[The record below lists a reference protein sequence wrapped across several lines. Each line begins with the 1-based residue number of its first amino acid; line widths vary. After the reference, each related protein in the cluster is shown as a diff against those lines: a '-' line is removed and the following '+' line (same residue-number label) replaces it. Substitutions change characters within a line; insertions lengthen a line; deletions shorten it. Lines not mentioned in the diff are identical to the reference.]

1 MERETK
7 EYGRLNSSA
16 SSDVFEPASVNDAK
30 TRTSVIEWLNCTLS
44 NLNLPINSSDEELRT
59 LLVDG
64 TILCRLMNQLNPGF
78 DIKYVNPH
86 HSSEAQSENVH
97 KFLATMDEMGLP
109 HFNISELEKG
119 SMKIVLESLLT
130 LKAHF
135 MQNVA
140 VCSPNAFSPKTLG
153 SDSFRWK
160 HTDEHNGTSDS
171 FQEDISPRKIQR
183 ALRSPAISVS
193 KCYYL
198 QWQYLLSC
206 LKQAIRWSLGFNKI
220 FLEWIQSLVS
230 QQRNEKKPKTYRKE
244 QMRQYRVSTILAKFQ
259 IAPTQSLLSMV
270 NGILDESM
278 GRKNGEIPHQNNL
291 FKTREEKYQSRIR
304 VLEALANG
312 TSGETKAAVIN
323 HFEHMKMM
331 TSPFDQI
338 KLGQLLATIVPWV
351 VSIQQ
356 PNQNKKKIT
365 SYRLQMLATTTT
377 TRTRMVTADKVS
389 EPATDTAP
397 TYTFSHEDNS
407 RLQQLLTSSRLLLV
421 HKPTQPTQVY
431 SLAYLPVLI
440 HKYDFSVRGIGSISN
455 SPNLNLSSVLQV
467 TKFLDSLD
475 TDFESSGLYS
485 LSLPSQPKIK
495 YNFSIREAHC
505 RLGHPSAAISWQR
518 CLIEFDASMVNTKR
532 SSLLILTK
540 MMSREE
546 KKPEDEDVEIIGK
559 DSKSAEIEAL
569 KQELEN
575 ARKTHK
581 EESARKA
588 QPDLEKKLK
597 DVENHLSESKMK
609 LQELEAKL
617 RSKSHVWNN
626 KEHIYKTFTEFQLGA
641 LKVNPAKP
649 GKESRRSFK
658 YNKVYGPHATQAEVY
673 GDIQQ
678 LVQSVLD
685 GYNVCIFAY
694 GQTGSGKTYTMSG
707 PDKGSQEE
715 WGVNYRALNDLFRI
729 SQSRST
735 YKYEVGVQM
744 VEIYNE
750 QVRDLLANDVAQK
763 RYPFIANYL
772 AVPDANMH
780 EVSEPSDVMRIME
793 IGFKNRARS
802 TTAMNER
809 SSRSHSVVTIHV
821 HGTDLKNGGSLNA
834 GLHLVDLAGSE
845 RIDRAEVVGD
855 RLKEAQH
862 INKSLAALG
871 DVIFSLSQKS
881 PHVPFRNSKLTQ
893 LLQASLG
900 GQAKTLM
907 LVQLNPEAASYA
919 ESLSTLKFA
928 ERVSGVE
935 LGPARSCKEASNVKD
950 LMEQVASLK
959 LTITKR
965 DEEIERLQVIKDK
978 KNAHPPSIGQ
988 HSMRYGSSSPNSKLG
1003 NKPRTESIRG
1013 RMSLDGYGY
1022 KPVRKGQ
1029 SLHGEDTDSSLES
1042 SPSREGSKSFHN
1054 SN

>member
-30 TRTSVIEWLNCTLS
+30 TRTSVIEWLNGTLS

-64 TILCRLMNQLNPGF
+64 IILCRLMNQLNQGF

-109 HFNISELEKG
+109 HFNILELEKG

-160 HTDEHNGTSDS
+160 HIDEHNGTSDS

-183 ALRSPAISVS
+183 ALRSPAISETTSALMHHAGHKFHEVFQMKHGGYS
-193 KCYYL
+193 DLPAAKI
-198 QWQYLLSC
+198 SEMM
-206 LKQAIRWSLGFNKI
+206 KSNSLD
-220 FLEWIQSLVS
+220 
-230 QQRNEKKPKTYRKE
+230 
-244 QMRQYRVSTILAKFQ
+244 

-278 GRKNGEIPHQNNL
+278 GRKNGEIPHRVACLMRKVVQEIERRISTQAEHLRTQNNL

-323 HFEHMKMM
+323 HFEHMKVKQ
-331 TSPFDQI
+331 SLLLLS
-338 KLGQLLATIVPWV
+338 KASLLA
-351 VSIQQ
+351 
-356 PNQNKKKIT
+356 KINWI
-365 SYRLQMLATTTT
+365 LI
-377 TRTRMVTADKVS
+377 
-389 EPATDTAP
+389 ATD
-397 TYTFSHEDNS
+397 DD
-407 RLQQLLTSSRLLLV
+407 
-421 HKPTQPTQVY
+421 KP
-431 SLAYLPVLI
+431 
-440 HKYDFSVRGIGSISN
+440 
-455 SPNLNLSSVLQV
+455 
-467 TKFLDSLD
+467 
-475 TDFESSGLYS
+475 
-485 LSLPSQPKIK
+485 
-495 YNFSIREAHC
+495 
-505 RLGHPSAAISWQR
+505 
-518 CLIEFDASMVNTKR
+518 
-532 SSLLILTK
+532 TK

-575 ARKTHK
+575 VRKIHK
-581 EESARKA
+581 VESARKS

-617 RSKSHVWNN
+617 RSKSQVWNN

-641 LKVNPAKP
+641 LKELRFASQSVRQEVLKTQKTYSQDFDHLGTKIKVLQDAAESYEGVVSENQKLHNEIQELKGNIRVYCRIRPFLPGQKEKQSTVDYIGENGELIVVNPAKP

-685 GYNVCIFAY
+685 GYYVCIFAY

-950 LMEQVASLK
+950 LMEQIMSNPYTCYWDAALCVL
-959 LTITKR
+959 LF
-965 DEEIERLQVIKDK
+965 QG
-978 KNAHPPSIGQ
+978 AHPCEYAI
-988 HSMRYGSSSPNSKLG
+988 L
-1003 NKPRTESIRG
+1003 TE
-1013 RMSLDGYGY
+1013 
-1022 KPVRKGQ
+1022 
-1029 SLHGEDTDSSLES
+1029 
-1042 SPSREGSKSFHN
+1042 
-1054 SN
+1054 

>member
-30 TRTSVIEWLNCTLS
+30 TRTSVIEWLNGTLS

-64 TILCRLMNQLNPGF
+64 IILCRLMNQLNPGF

-86 HSSEAQSENVH
+86 YSSEAQSENVH

-160 HTDEHNGTSDS
+160 HIDEHNGTSDS

-183 ALRSPAISVS
+183 ALRSPAISETTSALMHHAGHKFHEVFQMKHGGYS
-193 KCYYL
+193 DLPAAKI
-198 QWQYLLSC
+198 SEMM
-206 LKQAIRWSLGFNKI
+206 KSNSLD
-220 FLEWIQSLVS
+220 
-230 QQRNEKKPKTYRKE
+230 
-244 QMRQYRVSTILAKFQ
+244 

-278 GRKNGEIPHQNNL
+278 GRKNGEIPHRVACLMRKVVQEIERRISTQAEHLRTQNNL

-304 VLEALANG
+304 VLETLANG
-312 TSGETKAAVIN
+312 TSGETKQKLTG
-323 HFEHMKMM
+323 FLLPQMM

-338 KLGQLLATIVPWV
+338 KVDV
-351 VSIQQ
+351 
-356 PNQNKKKIT
+356 
-365 SYRLQMLATTTT
+365 
-377 TRTRMVTADKVS
+377 TRTGNSEKGSVS
-389 EPATDTAP
+389 
-397 TYTFSHEDNS
+397 
-407 RLQQLLTSSRLLLV
+407 Q
-421 HKPTQPTQVY
+421 
-431 SLAYLPVLI
+431 
-440 HKYDFSVRGIGSISN
+440 
-455 SPNLNLSSVLQV
+455 
-467 TKFLDSLD
+467 
-475 TDFESSGLYS
+475 
-485 LSLPSQPKIK
+485 
-495 YNFSIREAHC
+495 
-505 RLGHPSAAISWQR
+505 
-518 CLIEFDASMVNTKR
+518 
-532 SSLLILTK
+532 TK

-546 KKPEDEDVEIIGK
+546 KKHEDEDTEIIGK

-575 ARKTHK
+575 VRKTHK
-581 EESARKA
+581 EESARKS

-617 RSKSHVWNN
+617 RSKSQVWNN

-641 LKVNPAKP
+641 LKELRFASQSVRQEVLKTQKTYSQDFDHLGTKIKVLQDAAESYEGVVSENQKLHNEIQELKGNIRVYCRIRPFLPGQKERQSTVDYIGENGELIVVNPAKP

-750 QVRDLLANDVAQK
+750 QVRDLLANDQTLGILSTAS
-763 RYPFIANYL
+763 L

-959 LTITKR
+959 LTITKK

-1054 SN
+1054 SNKPKSGSRISRPLSKISKDLPKAAKGMFKSSSGSSLTGKSSSKRWS